1 MNNEMDDFA
10 KVFSCGWS
18 WKENKLFE
26 KALTEV
32 DENHPERWEIVAA
45 MVGGE
50 KSAEDVEKHYMILL
64 EDLELIESG
73 VLDHELRQVHPF
85 VLLDH
90 ITKSFCLSDK

>member
-1 MNNEMDDFA
+1 MGDFA

-26 KALTEV
+26 QALTEV
-32 DENHPERWEIVAA
+32 DENHPERWKVVAA

-50 KSAEDVEKHYMILL
+50 KSAGDVEKHYVILL

-73 VLDHELRQVHPF
+73 ELDHELVEVQPF
-85 VLLDH
+85 VLVDP
-90 ITKSFCLSDK
+90 ITKSLCLSDK